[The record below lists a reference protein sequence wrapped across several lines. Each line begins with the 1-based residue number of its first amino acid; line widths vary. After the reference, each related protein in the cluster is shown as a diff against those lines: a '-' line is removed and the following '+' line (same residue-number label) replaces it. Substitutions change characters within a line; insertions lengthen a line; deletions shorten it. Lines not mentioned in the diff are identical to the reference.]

1 MILIFIVEWSAA
13 VGSVE
18 NFVEEWPRPRRK
30 ITGIRSRVSVRSEQG
45 SGDNC
50 GVLSTGTCVRK

>member
-1 MILIFIVEWSAA
+1 MILNFIVEWSAT
-13 VGSVE
+13 VGSVD

-45 SGDNC
+45 SGDNY

>member
-1 MILIFIVEWSAA
+1 MIPDLIVESSGA

-50 GVLSTGTCVRK
+50 GVLSTGACVRK